1 MYVLLGIAIL
11 KKTNQI
17 ATWTDQY
24 FRGVD
29 IIFQRPQ
36 NITYLISNTHVFHL
50 DNSDTFLPIM
60 NIFTQHTLTIKAAGI
75 YLLQRIFFF
84 LTEFFFF
91 LKIFQDFIQ
100 KDWLCVSVCV
110 YVCVCVCFERWA
122 GTMLKDFF
130 PYLHDLMLLCI

>member
-60 NIFTQHTLTIKAAGI
+60 NIFTQHTLTTEAAGI
-75 YLLQRIFFF
+75 
-84 LTEFFFF
+84 
-91 LKIFQDFIQ
+91 
-100 KDWLCVSVCV
+100 
-110 YVCVCVCFERWA
+110 
-122 GTMLKDFF
+122 
-130 PYLHDLMLLCI
+130 